1 MSLDLVNSRYDI
13 KMSLDLVNLVN
24 KQEGKVIV
32 DKKFFLQFFVVKNLN
47 PPPNKRRNIS
57 EIFWNVVLGPLLHN
71 TSSLPHLTQHTWAG
85 NTLV

>member
-13 KMSLDLVNLVN
+13 EMSLDLVNLVN

-32 DKKFFLQFFVVKNLN
+32 DKKFFLQSFVVKNLN

-57 EIFWNVVLGPLLHN
+57 ENRLERCFR
-71 TSSLPHLTQHTWAG
+71 SLAS
-85 NTLV
+85 